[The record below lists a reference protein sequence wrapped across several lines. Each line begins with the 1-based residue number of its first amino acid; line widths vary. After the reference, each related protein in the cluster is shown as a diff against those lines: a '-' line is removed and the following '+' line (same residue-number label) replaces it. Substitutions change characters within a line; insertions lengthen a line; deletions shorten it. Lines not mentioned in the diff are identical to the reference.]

1 MLFQVTESVASWIGS
16 ILPLAALAG
25 GVTGGPLLEAFGR
38 KITIIA
44 TGNRTRKKKLNFFIQ
59 FQLQTYVL

>member
-1 MLFQVTESVASWIGS
+1 MIFQVTESVASWIGS

-38 KITIIA
+38 KFTIIA
-44 TGNRTRKKKLNFFIQ
+44 TGNRTRKKNVI
-59 FQLQTYVL
+59 